1 MGLTT
6 KDKEFL
12 GQLRTLLDEEE
23 LHIELKEGCP
33 KRLILRQNYG
43 DKIGRAFGVTRQGVR
58 WRFNHIFNNIYVEA
72 LCAILLIE
80 SSFGSGIRDHA
91 LSIAKERV
99 ELYQKAKKI
108 ADSGPRRRETTR
120 KGFGS
125 RASRM

>member
-12 GQLRTLLDEEE
+12 AQLRALLDEEQ
-23 LHIELKEGCP
+23 LRIELKESRP

-43 DKIGRAFGVTRQGVR
+43 DKIDRAFGVTRQGVR

-91 LSIAKERV
+91 LAIAEERV
-99 ELYQKAKKI
+99 ALYRKAKKVTN
-108 ADSGPRRRETTR
+108 SGPRRRETRRNEGGT
-120 KGFGS
+120 
-125 RASRM
+125 RASTM